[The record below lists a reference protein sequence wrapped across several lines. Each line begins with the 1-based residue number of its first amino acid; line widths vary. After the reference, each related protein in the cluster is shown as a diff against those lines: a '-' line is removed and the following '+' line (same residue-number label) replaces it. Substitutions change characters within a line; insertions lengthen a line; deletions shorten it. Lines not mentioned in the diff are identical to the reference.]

1 MNEARKRANAKWDKE
16 NMTTRACRVTKI
28 RAQAFKEA
36 CAALGTLPSRVF
48 QEAID
53 RTIAEATNKNTGE

>member
-1 MNEARKRANAKWDKE
+1 MNEARKRANVKWDKE
-16 NMTTRACRVTKI
+16 NMTTLACRVTKV
-28 RAQAFKEA
+28 RAQAFKDA

-53 RTIAEATNKNTGE
+53 RTIKKAEEQND